1 MNPQLAH
8 EMTLAATS
16 ESAISI
22 ALVGGVAVAGLAYAA
37 FFVAALVSIARSGLA
52 GGMKLGWIAF
62 AFVAPFLGSLLWFL
76 VGRRDAQRQPGIA

>member
-1 MNPQLAH
+1 MNPQLVH

-22 ALVGGVAVAGLAYAA
+22 ALVSLVVAGGIAYAA
-37 FFVAALVSIARSGLA
+37 FFVAALVSIARSGLT
-52 GGMKLGWIAF
+52 GGMKLGWIVF

-76 VGRRDAQRQPGIA
+76 VGRRDSRRQLSTG